1 MFNQTESNAR
11 ARARHL
17 GYYQIKRNSR
27 LFAKLR
33 CKYRYSFRN
42 VTCFSSCELTYCLS
56 HIDHLLFLT
65 RYRNKFFF
73 PLYFRLLIIKYD
85 RWISDSSIAI
95 IPKFFSLSIRK
106 TVRKYLVLGSVGGM
120 LKRIFHPPEQLQ
132 SYSSLSALL
141 SLLFGNDIKLHVCRT
156 IFSSTFSVNLEED
169 FRDSDGHK
177 QKLTWRK
184 SLLILSLK
192 NRRKRLQGEFDV
204 IGNSY
209 YNDIVT
215 IDLLIEIYTICHCK
229 QRSIIT

>member
-1 MFNQTESNAR
+1 
-11 ARARHL
+11 
-17 GYYQIKRNSR
+17 
-27 LFAKLR
+27 
-33 CKYRYSFRN
+33 
-42 VTCFSSCELTYCLS
+42 
-56 HIDHLLFLT
+56 
-65 RYRNKFFF
+65 
-73 PLYFRLLIIKYD
+73 
-85 RWISDSSIAI
+85 
-95 IPKFFSLSIRK
+95 
-106 TVRKYLVLGSVGGM
+106 M
-120 LKRIFHPPEQLQ
+120 LKRIFHPPEQLH
-132 SYSSLSALL
+132 SISSISSLL
-141 SLLFGNDIKLHVCRT
+141 SLFFGDDIKLCRT

-192 NRRKRLQGEFDV
+192 NRRKRLQGDFDV

>member
-1 MFNQTESNAR
+1 M
-11 ARARHL
+11 
-17 GYYQIKRNSR
+17 
-27 LFAKLR
+27 
-33 CKYRYSFRN
+33 
-42 VTCFSSCELTYCLS
+42 TCFSSCELTYCLS

-73 PLYFRLLIIKYD
+73 PLYSRLLIIKYD

-95 IPKFFSLSIRK
+95 IPKISSLSIRK
-106 TVRKYLVLGSVGGM
+106 TVKKYLVLGSVGGM
-120 LKRIFHPPEQLQ
+120 LKRIFYPPEQLH
-132 SYSSLSALL
+132 SNSSISALL
-141 SLLFGNDIKLHVCRT
+141 SLFYGDDIKLCRT

>member
-1 MFNQTESNAR
+1 
-11 ARARHL
+11 
-17 GYYQIKRNSR
+17 
-27 LFAKLR
+27 
-33 CKYRYSFRN
+33 
-42 VTCFSSCELTYCLS
+42 
-56 HIDHLLFLT
+56 
-65 RYRNKFFF
+65 
-73 PLYFRLLIIKYD
+73 
-85 RWISDSSIAI
+85 
-95 IPKFFSLSIRK
+95 
-106 TVRKYLVLGSVGGM
+106 M
-120 LKRIFHPPEQLQ
+120 LKRIFYPPEQLH
-132 SYSSLSALL
+132 SNSSISALL
-141 SLLFGNDIKLHVCRT
+141 SLFFGDDIKLCRT

-192 NRRKRLQGEFDV
+192 NRRRRLQGEFDV

>member
-1 MFNQTESNAR
+1 M
-11 ARARHL
+11 
-17 GYYQIKRNSR
+17 
-27 LFAKLR
+27 
-33 CKYRYSFRN
+33 
-42 VTCFSSCELTYCLS
+42 TCFSSCELTYCLS

-73 PLYFRLLIIKYD
+73 PLYSRLLIIKYD

-95 IPKFFSLSIRK
+95 IPKISSLSIRK
-106 TVRKYLVLGSVGGM
+106 TVKKYLVLGSVGGM
-120 LKRIFHPPEQLQ
+120 LKRIFHPPEQLH
-132 SYSSLSALL
+132 SNSSISALL
-141 SLLFGNDIKLHVCRT
+141 SLFYGDDIKLCRT

>member
-1 MFNQTESNAR
+1 M
-11 ARARHL
+11 
-17 GYYQIKRNSR
+17 
-27 LFAKLR
+27 
-33 CKYRYSFRN
+33 
-42 VTCFSSCELTYCLS
+42 TCFSSCELTYCLS

-73 PLYFRLLIIKYD
+73 PLYSRLLIIKYD

-95 IPKFFSLSIRK
+95 IPKISSLSIRK
-106 TVRKYLVLGSVGGM
+106 TVKKYLVLGSVGGM
-120 LKRIFHPPEQLQ
+120 LKRIFHPPEQLH
-132 SYSSLSALL
+132 SNSSISSLL
-141 SLLFGNDIKLHVCRT
+141 SLFFGDDIKLCRT

-169 FRDSDGHK
+169 FRDFDGHK

>member
-1 MFNQTESNAR
+1 M
-11 ARARHL
+11 
-17 GYYQIKRNSR
+17 
-27 LFAKLR
+27 
-33 CKYRYSFRN
+33 
-42 VTCFSSCELTYCLS
+42 TCFSSCELTYCLS

-95 IPKFFSLSIRK
+95 IPKISSLSIRK
-106 TVRKYLVLGSVGGM
+106 TVKKYLVLGSVGGM
-120 LKRIFHPPEQLQ
+120 LKRIFHPPEQLH
-132 SYSSLSALL
+132 SNSSISALL
-141 SLLFGNDIKLHVCRT
+141 SLFFGDDIKLGRT

-184 SLLILSLK
+184 SILILSLK

>member
-1 MFNQTESNAR
+1 M
-11 ARARHL
+11 
-17 GYYQIKRNSR
+17 
-27 LFAKLR
+27 
-33 CKYRYSFRN
+33 
-42 VTCFSSCELTYCLS
+42 TCFSSCELTYCLS

-73 PLYFRLLIIKYD
+73 PLYSRLLIIKYD

-95 IPKFFSLSIRK
+95 IPKISSLSIRK
-106 TVRKYLVLGSVGGM
+106 TVKKYLVLGSVGGM
-120 LKRIFHPPEQLQ
+120 LKRIFHPPEQLH
-132 SYSSLSALL
+132 SNSSISALL
-141 SLLFGNDIKLHVCRT
+141 SLFFGDDIKLCRT
-156 IFSSTFSVNLEED
+156 KFSSTFSVNLEED

>member
-1 MFNQTESNAR
+1 M
-11 ARARHL
+11 
-17 GYYQIKRNSR
+17 
-27 LFAKLR
+27 
-33 CKYRYSFRN
+33 
-42 VTCFSSCELTYCLS
+42 TCFSSCELTYCLS

-95 IPKFFSLSIRK
+95 IPKISSLSIRK
-106 TVRKYLVLGSVGGM
+106 TVKKYLVLGSVGGM
-120 LKRIFHPPEQLQ
+120 LKRIFHPPEQLH
-132 SYSSLSALL
+132 SNSSISSLL
-141 SLLFGNDIKLHVCRT
+141 SLFFGDDIKLCRT
-156 IFSSTFSVNLEED
+156 IFSSTFSVNLEEA

>member
-1 MFNQTESNAR
+1 M
-11 ARARHL
+11 
-17 GYYQIKRNSR
+17 
-27 LFAKLR
+27 
-33 CKYRYSFRN
+33 
-42 VTCFSSCELTYCLS
+42 TCFSSCELTYCLS

-73 PLYFRLLIIKYD
+73 PLYSRLLIIKYD

-95 IPKFFSLSIRK
+95 IPKISSLSIRK
-106 TVRKYLVLGSVGGM
+106 TVKKYLVLGSVGGM
-120 LKRIFHPPEQLQ
+120 LKRIFYPPEQLH
-132 SYSSLSALL
+132 SNSSISAVL
-141 SLLFGNDIKLHVCRT
+141 SLFFGDDIKLCRT

>member
-1 MFNQTESNAR
+1 M
-11 ARARHL
+11 
-17 GYYQIKRNSR
+17 
-27 LFAKLR
+27 
-33 CKYRYSFRN
+33 
-42 VTCFSSCELTYCLS
+42 TCFSSCELTYCLS

-73 PLYFRLLIIKYD
+73 PLYSRLLIIKYD

-95 IPKFFSLSIRK
+95 IPKISSLSIRK
-106 TVRKYLVLGSVGGM
+106 TVKKYLVLGSVGGM
-120 LKRIFHPPEQLQ
+120 LKRIFHPPEQLH
-132 SYSSLSALL
+132 SNSTISALL
-141 SLLFGNDIKLHVCRT
+141 SLFFGDDIKLCRT

>member
-1 MFNQTESNAR
+1 M
-11 ARARHL
+11 
-17 GYYQIKRNSR
+17 
-27 LFAKLR
+27 
-33 CKYRYSFRN
+33 
-42 VTCFSSCELTYCLS
+42 TCFSSCELTYCLS

-73 PLYFRLLIIKYD
+73 PLYSRLLIIKYD

-95 IPKFFSLSIRK
+95 IPKISSLSIRK
-106 TVRKYLVLGSVGGM
+106 TVKKYLVLGSVGGM
-120 LKRIFHPPEQLQ
+120 LKRIFHPPEQLH
-132 SYSSLSALL
+132 SNSSISALL
-141 SLLFGNDIKLHVCRT
+141 SLFFGDDIKLCRT

>member
-1 MFNQTESNAR
+1 M
-11 ARARHL
+11 
-17 GYYQIKRNSR
+17 
-27 LFAKLR
+27 
-33 CKYRYSFRN
+33 
-42 VTCFSSCELTYCLS
+42 TCFSSCELTYCLS

-73 PLYFRLLIIKYD
+73 PLYSRLLIIKYD

-95 IPKFFSLSIRK
+95 IPKISSLSIRK
-106 TVRKYLVLGSVGGM
+106 TVKKYLVLGSVGGM
-120 LKRIFHPPEQLQ
+120 LKRIFYPPEQLH
-132 SYSSLSALL
+132 SNSSISALL
-141 SLLFGNDIKLHVCRT
+141 SLFFGDDIKLCRT

>member
-1 MFNQTESNAR
+1 M
-11 ARARHL
+11 
-17 GYYQIKRNSR
+17 
-27 LFAKLR
+27 
-33 CKYRYSFRN
+33 
-42 VTCFSSCELTYCLS
+42 TCFSSCELTYCLS

-95 IPKFFSLSIRK
+95 IPKISSLSIRK
-106 TVRKYLVLGSVGGM
+106 TVKKYLVLGSVGGM
-120 LKRIFHPPEQLQ
+120 LKRIFYPPEQLH
-132 SYSSLSALL
+132 SNSSISALL
-141 SLLFGNDIKLHVCRT
+141 SLFFGDDIKLCRT

>member
-1 MFNQTESNAR
+1 M
-11 ARARHL
+11 
-17 GYYQIKRNSR
+17 
-27 LFAKLR
+27 
-33 CKYRYSFRN
+33 
-42 VTCFSSCELTYCLS
+42 TCFSSCELTYCLS

-73 PLYFRLLIIKYD
+73 PLYSRLLIIKYD
-85 RWISDSSIAI
+85 RWISDSSIAT
-95 IPKFFSLSIRK
+95 IPKISSLSIRK
-106 TVRKYLVLGSVGGM
+106 TVKKYLVLGSVGGM
-120 LKRIFHPPEQLQ
+120 LKRIFHPPEQLH
-132 SYSSLSALL
+132 SNSSISALL
-141 SLLFGNDIKLHVCRT
+141 SLFFGDDIKLCRT